1 MHQNAAK
8 PSAGNEELVQK
19 AKVVLAQQKQAI
31 QRALAALADTQEAI
45 ARLEQ
50 RRFPPRKFGAA

>member
-1 MHQNAAK
+1 MHEYAAK
-8 PSAGNEELVQK
+8 PSAGNEELVEK
-19 AKVVLAQQKQAI
+19 AKVVLAQQKQAL

-50 RRFPPRKFGAA
+50 RRFPSRRFGVT